1 MKAARLL
8 ILLAAIAVPA
18 MAAEAG
24 GHGAAGPEGARKG
37 GAPGTNVDMPFLVAP
52 VMGDDGKLTG
62 YAYIS
67 NRLTAASV
75 GAVLAVREKLP
86 FIQDAFVRD
95 VNGRAITQPGHPDQ
109 VDMPG
114 LEARLLADA
123 QKVTG
128 AGKVKT
134 ITICT
139 VQMAPL
145 KAKAPVA
152 GASAPPAAKSR
163 CIN

>member
-1 MKAARLL
+1 MKRAALL
-8 ILLAAIAVPA
+8 ILLAAIAIPA
-18 MAAEAG
+18 MAAEEG
-24 GHGAAGPEGARKG
+24 GHSDGKKG

-52 VMGDDGKLTG
+52 VTGDDGKLTG

-75 GAVLAVREKLP
+75 SAVMMVREKLP
-86 FIQDAFVRD
+86 FIQDVFVRD
-95 VNGRAITQPGHPDQ
+95 VNGRPVTQPGHPDQ

-123 QKVTG
+123 QKVVG
-128 AGKVKT
+128 AGKIKT

-145 KAKAPVA
+145 KAK
-152 GASAPPAAKSR
+152 GPPARSSADVPATKSR

>member
-1 MKAARLL
+1 MKRAALL
-8 ILLAAIAVPA
+8 ILLAAIAIPA
-18 MAAEAG
+18 MAAEEG
-24 GHGAAGPEGARKG
+24 GHDGGKKG

-52 VMGDDGKLTG
+52 VTDDDGKLTG

-67 NRLTAASV
+67 NRLTAASA
-75 GAVLAVREKLP
+75 GAVMVVREKLP

-95 VNGRAITQPGHPDQ
+95 VNSRPVTQSGQPDQ

-128 AGKVKT
+128 AGKVRT

-145 KAKAPVA
+145 KAKAPPA
-152 GASAPPAAKSR
+152 RSSADAPAAKSR